1 MAGAGGMGFEM
12 PALPGDPGY
21 QPVERAHL
29 EQIVA
34 LPPNEFAAALGA
46 LATSTPLCIDDI
58 PDKVN
63 IPLEQIKKMSIQKPD
78 AVANLIKTWIL
89 EERK

>member
-1 MAGAGGMGFEM
+1 M
-12 PALPGDPGY
+12 
-21 QPVERAHL
+21 VE
-29 EQIVA
+29 

-46 LATSTPLCIDDI
+46 LATSSTINIDDI

-63 IPLEQIKKMSIQKPD
+63 IPLEQIKKMSIQKPE